1 VRAVEALAD
10 ADSADAVMLAEPMTG
25 SADETRAELESLTKH
40 LNPGGVVS
48 VSVAAAPF
56 LAGGAGEELS
66 RQGTLF
72 GVGADVVLRS
82 MPPLRVYRLRY
93 TPAEAGLAER
103 LAPLARTS
111 SIRLSPDMNIDSN
124 GVAAAAI
131 CLGAAVI
138 ARRLRPRSRLWLLP
152 ALAAAPVA
160 AFFRDP
166 TRDVPTDPAAIVAAS
181 DGKVLSVEHTR
192 DDRLGGE
199 EFLRIA
205 VFLSVL
211 DVHVNRAPVAG
222 RVVDHFVVDGGFAA
236 AMKPEAEH
244 NVAAYTV
251 LETTRGAVAVAQRTG
266 LIARRI
272 VHRSPVGSLLAKGE
286 RFGLIRFGSRTDVYL
301 PVDQATALVATG
313 RPGARRRD
321 GYRPLDRLS
330 EEGGAPCLTRSAVKG
345 APLNTCRRA
354 EIVSEPGR
362 AVLGA
367 RPGAPEEP
375 EQRSADKVTDD
386 HRKERPWHTDHGADR
401 RHYPSHSGSRS
412 TRTSLRYGN
421 ELTIASPYRA
431 TKATC
436 TLAGRAGP
444 ISMFSA
450 STAAAMVVGTPREVR
465 AVLGRD
471 VEAGEPDRRADRDQR
486 ACRCSQHRAC
496 AFGNEPQVGHDAG
509 SHPERAQVLPAS
521 QVARQTGWPR

>member
-1 VRAVEALAD
+1 MPENLSAVGERFFQTRVTPVAAAAIVSDFARHPGPKHGLVVGAEPQSPVLTAAIDALAPDDTLTVVSGRATEDVRAQIRLSGAWVEQRVRAVEALAD

-56 LAGGAGEELS
+56 LAGGAGEELG

-93 TPAEAGLAER
+93 TPAEAELAER

-111 SIRLSPDMNIDSN
+111 SIRLSPDMHIDSN

-131 CLGAAVI
+131 CLGTAVI

-166 TRDVPTDPAAIVAAS
+166 VRDVPNDPAAIVAAS

-301 PVDQATALVATG
+301 PVDQTTALVA
-313 RPGARRRD
+313 PG
-321 GYRPLDRLS
+321 DR
-330 EEGGAPCLTRSAVKG
+330 
-345 APLNTCRRA
+345 
-354 EIVSEPGR
+354 
-362 AVLGA
+362 VLGGQTVIA
-367 RPGAPEEP
+367 RWTE
-375 EQRSADKVTDD
+375 
-386 HRKERPWHTDHGADR
+386 
-401 RHYPSHSGSRS
+401 
-412 TRTSLRYGN
+412 
-421 ELTIASPYRA
+421 
-431 TKATC
+431 
-436 TLAGRAGP
+436 
-444 ISMFSA
+444 
-450 STAAAMVVGTPREVR
+450 
-465 AVLGRD
+465 
-471 VEAGEPDRRADRDQR
+471 
-486 ACRCSQHRAC
+486 
-496 AFGNEPQVGHDAG
+496 
-509 SHPERAQVLPAS
+509 
-521 QVARQTGWPR
+521 